1 MTQSITKKLI
11 FRLMKISLIQIV
23 LCGILA
29 GVGYAHPSDAQ
40 ELLRAPV
47 SVTVKNENVTKML
60 QSIEQQVNV
69 VFSYQKGVL
78 LSSEKISIDV
88 ANEPLGAVL
97 ERVLTPRGVSF
108 HVLRNKQIVL
118 RRTKVGYLSNTST
131 PLLTDVAF
139 EAPVDITVQGTVL
152 DETSSPLPGVSVVLK
167 NTTRGTTT
175 DTEGTFELSV
185 PDNNAVLVFSFVG
198 YTTQEVTVG
207 NRSSLNVTLR
217 VDNKNLNEVVVVGY
231 ATQRKATVT
240 GSMATISTRDLEQTP
255 TATLTNA
262 LAGRMPGLFANQFAG
277 GEPGVDRS
285 EILIRGMGT
294 YGNTAP
300 IVIVDGLERD
310 MNYLAPSEIETFS
323 ILKDA
328 TATAPFGVRGAN
340 GVILITTKRGKAQDR
355 AVVNFKSS
363 AGVNQPVKF
372 PTYLGSADYAML
384 YNEAI
389 RNDNPG
395 VNPENLNLFTQDAID
410 KFRRAK
416 GDNSDGLGYDWDYFD
431 YAFKPGFQ
439 QENTLSI
446 SGGSAKARYFVMAN
460 HFRQSGNYKNSDL
473 SAYNTQA
480 VFQRYN
486 FRSNIDIDI
495 TKDFYARLDLG
506 ARITDRNA
514 PGTTANRIMELANT
528 QPSYLPITLH
538 ENADPANRRAIAGNP
553 LGLLYGDQIYRYN
566 ILGELSRSGF
576 LNEKNTY
583 LNGSFILGH
592 QLDFITPGL
601 KVEGLFGYDSSDGI
615 WVDRSV
621 SNYSE
626 GYRVYPGYATLQ
638 PTGGIDVYRNPGI
651 YEGAYKRGNKYD
663 IDQTLG
669 NSTRRNQANSRTYLQ
684 AKLEYQR
691 KFGQHGVT
699 ALLLGNRS
707 KRNIDNQ
714 VPFTYQG
721 VTSRLTYDYGD
732 RYLFEVNA
740 AYNGSENFGKGQRY
754 GFFPAVSVG
763 WIATGERFLSD
774 VPWLDYLKTRVS
786 YGLVGS
792 DRIPND
798 RRFVYLQYFQGG
810 SDYSFGTDFF
820 GSGAGGGLRE
830 GDLANVNLTWE
841 KAEKANIGIDATLF
855 KNLTLTLDLFR
866 EHRYDIITD
875 LGQGNRLGFPSI
887 VGKNAPYINSG
898 IVNNQGIDF
907 ELGWSKSV
915 NNDFSYYIRPNL
927 TYAKNEIVFMN
938 EIPYGEPGRAQTG
951 KSIGTHFVY
960 VVDHFVK
967 NEDEAAALNGS
978 NKGAGFQPW
987 GRLRP
992 GDVVYKDINGDG
1004 VINDLGDRTAVGNPR
1019 NPQLMYGIPV
1029 GARYKGFDFSLLFQ
1043 GAALTSVQLSG
1054 PAVYDF
1060 PLFSQDKYGKVKPVH
1075 LNRWTPETAET
1086 ATYPA
1091 LHYGDY
1097 TNNKN
1102 ANSSLFLYNAS
1113 YLRLKTVEFGYSL
1126 PRKLV
1131 RSIKL
1136 ESVRVYAQGL
1146 NILTWD
1152 QLRDADVD
1160 PEIREGSGDWY
1171 PVQKVFNMGIDI
1183 KF

>member
-1 MTQSITKKLI
+1 
-11 FRLMKISLIQIV
+11 MKISLYQF
-23 LCGILA
+23 LLLAMLA
-29 GVGYAHPSDAQ
+29 GIGYAHPSEAQ
-40 ELLRAPV
+40 EILQKRVSLSIRNGSLKSVLRDLEKQAD
-47 SVTVKNENVTKML
+47 L
-60 QSIEQQVNV
+60 
-69 VFSYQKGVL
+69 VFSYQRGVL
-78 LSSEKISIDV
+78 DTDEKVKAHFQDE
-88 ANEPLGAVL
+88 ALGSVL
-97 ERVLTPRGVSF
+97 AKVLNPRGVDF
-108 HVLRNKQIVL
+108 MVLRNKQIVL
-118 RRTKVGYLSNTST
+118 SRTKGTGNLPETLGSDPTQT
-131 PLLTDVAF
+131 FFD
-139 EAPVDITVQGTVL
+139 APAEVIIKGTVV
-152 DETSSPLPGVSVVLK
+152 DDANGPLPGVSVVLK
-167 NTTRGTTT
+167 GSNRGVTTNVNG
-175 DTEGTFELSV
+175 DYELAV
-185 PDNNAVLVFSFVG
+185 PDQDAVLVFSFVG
-198 YTTQEVTVG
+198 YATQEIPVG
-207 NRSSLNVTLR
+207 NRSTLDVTMK
-217 VDNKNLNEVVVVGY
+217 VDNKILSEVVVVGFS
-231 ATQRKATVT
+231 TQRKATVT
-240 GSMATISTRDLEQTP
+240 GSMSTISTSELEQTP

-285 EILIRGMGT
+285 DIMIRGMGT

-310 MNYLAPSEIETFS
+310 MNYLAPSEIETFT

-340 GVILITTKRGKAQDR
+340 GVILITTKRGKVQDK

-363 AGVNQPVKF
+363 AGMNQPVKF

-395 VNPENLNLFTQDAID
+395 VNPENLNLFSQDAID

-460 HFRQSGNYKNSDL
+460 HFRQTGNYQHSNL
-473 SAYNTQA
+473 SNYNTQA

-486 FRSNIDIDI
+486 FRSNIDIDV

-506 ARITDRNA
+506 ARITDRSA
-514 PGTTANRIMELANT
+514 PGTTANRIIELANT
-528 QPSYLPITLH
+528 QPSYLPILLN
-538 ENADPANRRAIAGNP
+538 ENDDPANQRAIVGNP
-553 LGLLYGDQIYRYN
+553 LGLLYGDQIYRFN

-592 QLDFITPGL
+592 QLDFITRGL
-601 KVEGLFGYDSSDGI
+601 KIEGLFGYDSSDGI

-621 SNYSE
+621 NTYSE

-669 NSTRRNQANSRTYLQ
+669 NSTRRNENNSRTYLQ

-691 KFGQHGVT
+691 RFARHGVT
-699 ALLLGNRS
+699 GLLLVNRS

-721 VTSRLTYDYGD
+721 VTSRLTYDFDD

-740 AYNGSENFGKGQRY
+740 AYNGSENFAKGQRY
-754 GFFPAVSVG
+754 GFFPAVSAG
-763 WIATGERFLSD
+763 WIATGERFMSN
-774 VPWLDYLKTRVS
+774 VSWLNYLKARVS
-786 YGLVGS
+786 YGLVGN

-810 SDYSFGTDFF
+810 NDYQFGTDFF
-820 GSGAGGGLRE
+820 GSGAGGGLQE

-841 KAEKANIGIDATLF
+841 KAQKANFGIDATLF
-855 KNLTLTLDLFR
+855 KNLTVTLDIFR

-875 LGQGNRLGFPSI
+875 LGQSNRLGFPSI
-887 VGKNAPYINSG
+887 VGKNAPYVNSG
-898 IVNNQGIDF
+898 IVNNQGVDF
-907 ELGWSKSV
+907 ELGWSGRI
-915 NNDFSYYIRPNL
+915 NDDFTYYIRPNL
-927 TYAKNEIVFMN
+927 TYAKNEIIFMN
-938 EIPYGEPGRAQTG
+938 EIPYDAPGRAQTG
-951 KSIGTHFVY
+951 KSIGEHFVY
-960 VVDHFVK
+960 VVDHFVR
-967 NEDEAAALNGS
+967 NADEAAALNAS
-978 NKGAGFQPW
+978 NNGAGYQPW
-987 GRLRP
+987 GRLQP

-1004 VINDLGDRTAVGNPR
+1004 VINDLGDRTAVGHPR

-1029 GARYKGFDFSLLFQ
+1029 GARYKGFDFSMLFQ

-1113 YLRLKTVEFGYSL
+1113 YLRLKTVEMGYSL
-1126 PRKLV
+1126 PKKLI
-1131 RSIKL
+1131 RGIKL
-1136 ESVRVYAQGL
+1136 ESVRFYAQGL
-1146 NILTWD
+1146 NLLTWD
-1152 QLRDADVD
+1152 KLNEADVD

-1171 PVQKVFNMGIDI
+1171 PVQKVVNFGVDI